1 MIRLI
6 IDLSL
11 SGWTAGP
18 SLGGGKGQEHHPE
31 GQRGGST
38 RHSKRP
44 QITFAFQV
52 VFAPGQSIES
62 NLKNLAERRTDIF
75 GVGDEAASEAMIGQ
89 KMGEEEV
96 RPQRIML
103 SENLTL
109 LEGPRA

>member
-1 MIRLI
+1 MEER
-6 IDLSL
+6 D
-11 SGWTAGP
+11 
-18 SLGGGKGQEHHPE
+18 KN
-31 GQRGGST
+31 
-38 RHSKRP
+38 
-44 QITFAFQV
+44 ITQKAREEVLLDIHMGHRYVTFPFQV

>member
-1 MIRLI
+1 MI
-6 IDLSL
+6 SL
-11 SGWTAGP
+11 SQVGLLDPRWVEERDKNITQKAREEVP
-18 SLGGGKGQEHHPE
+18 
-31 GQRGGST
+31 T

-44 QITFAFQV
+44 QIIFPFQV

-96 RPQRIML
+96 RPQRIIL
-103 SENLTL
+103 SENSQLDSD
-109 LEGPRA
+109 

>member
-1 MIRLI
+1 MT
-6 IDLSL
+6 SL
-11 SGWTAGP
+11 SQVGLLDPRWVEERD
-18 SLGGGKGQEHHPE
+18 KN
-31 GQRGGST
+31 
-38 RHSKRP
+38 
-44 QITFAFQV
+44 ITQKAREEVLLDIHMGHRYVTFPIQV

-103 SENLTL
+103 SENSQLDSD
-109 LEGPRA
+109 